1 MKRHRASAGR
11 AAAVAL
17 LLGTTFLTTGCVQ
30 TQTPGPDPIAEGF
43 VNPPGEARPRVWW
56 HWMNGNVTKDGI
68 QKDIEWMAR
77 VGIGGLQNFDASLF
91 TPRVVD
97 KPLNYMTP
105 EWKDAF
111 RHAATLAD
119 QNGLELAIA
128 GSPGWSETGGPW
140 VPPQDGMK
148 KLVWSET
155 VIEGG
160 KPFSGR
166 LADPPRNT
174 GRFQDAPLEGTILG
188 PPDPN
193 APTYYADS
201 AVVAY
206 RLPEDAVPLPL
217 PRMSFN
223 GGPVDAAKLTDSK
236 FPTSIDFPRGGATQP
251 ATINI
256 DYPTPVTIRS
266 MSIAMTV
273 YTDSFGTGG
282 PGVEPFL
289 EAETDRAWK
298 EVAQLDLKGSFQS
311 TASFKPV
318 TAQRFRVS
326 FRPSPVEALLS
337 NLFGAPGAEGFS
349 IGGPPPTTFGVRELR
364 LSSEALVN
372 RFEVKAGFGH
382 AQYYYELD
390 QGVANE
396 PGVPVASVI
405 DLTSRMRPDGQLDWT
420 PPSGRWKVLRL
431 GYSLSGQ
438 TNHPAPKEATG
449 LEVDKMD
456 ADAVRRYLETY
467 LSMYRDSAG
476 PEMLGKRGVR
486 ALLNDSIETGT
497 SNWTGDILEH
507 FQRLRGYDPAPWLP
521 ALTGA
526 VIGSR
531 EDSDRFLYDFRRTL
545 SDLLTSEHYG
555 TVAAVARENNLVTY
569 GEALEDRRPL
579 LGDDLSMRKY
589 VDIPMAAMWTYD
601 SSKGPRGTF
610 IGDMKGAASVANIY
624 GRKIVAA
631 ESLTAGLSPWAFAPR
646 DLKTFIDFEFVHG
659 INRPVIHTS
668 VHQPFDDR
676 QPGLSLFIFGQYFN
690 RHETW
695 AEMAKPWVDYMARS
709 SFMLQQGR
717 NVADVAYFIGEE
729 RPASLLFAQGQAEDR
744 PRTFGFDLI
753 NADILVNELV
763 SNGNEIVANGGARYR
778 AIYLGGDSEQMT
790 LPVLRKLAA
799 VVEAGAIVVGQAP
812 IRSPSLHDD
821 KAEFDALVRKLWSGQ
836 PETKVG
842 RGRVIVGND
851 AETGLRAAGLRSD
864 FSYDNP
870 TGDREVLFL
879 HRQLADGD
887 VYYLTNRK
895 DRQET
900 FEARFRVTGKT
911 PEIWWPETGASE
923 PVTYRIENGETV
935 VSLDMRPQDAFFVVF
950 RKPATA
956 NAFTAPAEVWREQ
969 QTLTGGWD
977 VAFQP
982 GRGAPASARIERLA
996 SLSEH
1001 EDAGIKYFSGVASY
1015 RTTFEAP
1022 DIQAGHKTR
1031 LDLGSIGDV
1040 AEVYLNGGLVGTV
1053 WNAPYALDITQALK
1067 PGQNEL
1073 EVKVANLW
1081 VNRLIGDKQP
1091 GAEKITFTIA
1101 PTYKADAPLR
1111 PAGLIGPV
1119 KLLTT
1124 Q

>member
-1 MKRHRASAGR
+1 MM
-11 AAAVAL
+11 AL
-17 LLGTTFLTTGCVQ
+17 LLGTTIWMAGC
-30 TQTPGPDPIAEGF
+30 TQSPPSGPDPIAAGF
-43 VNPPGEARPRVWW
+43 VNPPNDARPRVWW

-68 QKDIEWMAR
+68 QKDIEWMSR

-91 TPRVVD
+91 TPQVVE
-97 KPLNYMTP
+97 KRLVYMTP

-119 QNGLELAIA
+119 KHGLELAIA
-128 GSPGWSETGGPW
+128 ASPGWSETGGPW
-140 VPPQDGMK
+140 VSAEDAMK
-148 KLVWSET
+148 KLVWSEMI
-155 VIEGG
+155 VEGG

-166 LADPPRNT
+166 LPAPPRNT

-193 APTYYADS
+193 TPTHYADS

-206 RLPEDAVPLPL
+206 RLPDAATPLPV
-217 PRMSFN
+217 PRMSFK
-223 GGPVDAAKLTDSK
+223 GTAIDAAKLTDSK
-236 FPTSIDFPRGGATQP
+236 FPTSIDFARGTVAQP
-251 ATINI
+251 AIINV
-256 DYPTPVTIRS
+256 DYPAAVTIRS

-273 YTDSFGTGG
+273 YTDSFGGGG

-289 EAETDRAWK
+289 EAEVNGSWTQ
-298 EVAQLDLKGSFQS
+298 VAQLDLKGSFQS

-318 TAQRFRVS
+318 TAQRFRVA
-326 FRPSPVEALLS
+326 FKPSHVEVPLS
-337 NLFGAPGAEGFS
+337 NLTGAPGAEGFS
-349 IGGPPPTTFGVRELR
+349 VSGPPPSTFGVRELR
-364 LSSEALVN
+364 LSSEAQVN

-382 AQYYYELD
+382 AQYYYDLD
-390 QGVANE
+390 QAVANE

-405 DLTSRMRPDGQLDWT
+405 DLTAQMKPDGQLDWT
-420 PPSGRWKVLRL
+420 PPAGRWKVLRL

-456 ADAVRRYLETY
+456 GDAVRRYLETY
-467 LSMYRDSAG
+467 LSMYRDAAG
-476 PEMLGKRGVR
+476 ADMVGQRGVR
-486 ALLNDSIETGT
+486 AFLNDSIETGT
-497 SNWTGDILEH
+497 SNWTGDILDH
-507 FQRLRGYDPAPWLP
+507 FERLRGYDPTPWLP

-531 EDSDRFLYDFRRTL
+531 EESDRFLYDFRRTL
-545 SDLLTSEHYG
+545 ADLLTSEHYG
-555 TVAAVARENNLVTY
+555 TVAAVARENNLITY
-569 GEALEDRRPL
+569 GESLEDRRPV

-589 VDIPMAAMWTYD
+589 VDVPMAALWTYNRAQ
-601 SSKGPRGTF
+601 GPRASF
-610 IGDMKGAASVANIY
+610 IGDMKGAASVANVY

-631 ESLTAGLSPWAFAPR
+631 ESLTAALSPWAFAPR
-646 DLKTFIDFEFVHG
+646 DLKTFIDFEFVNG

-668 VHQPFDDR
+668 VHQPLDDR
-676 QPGLSLFIFGQYFN
+676 QPGFSLLIFGQYFN
-690 RHETW
+690 RHESW

-717 NVADVAYFIGEE
+717 HVADVAYFIGEE
-729 RPASLLFAQGQAEDR
+729 RPASLLFAEGQAEDR
-744 PRTFGFDLI
+744 PRTFGYDLI
-753 NADILVNELV
+753 NADILVNEL
-763 SNGNEIVANGGARYR
+763 SFKGNEIVAPGSARYR

-790 LPVLRKLAA
+790 LPVLRKLASLAESGA
-799 VVEAGAIVVGQAP
+799 VIIGQAP
-812 IRSPSLHDD
+812 TRSPSLHDS
-821 KAEFDALVRKLWSGQ
+821 KAEFDTLVSKLWSGQ

-842 RGRVIVGND
+842 SGRVLASD
-851 AETGLRAAGLRSD
+851 SAEAGLKAAGLRSD
-864 FSYDNP
+864 FAYDNAN
-870 TGDREVLFL
+870 GDREVLFL
-879 HRQLADGD
+879 HRQLSDGE

-895 DRQET
+895 DRRET
-900 FEARFRVTGKT
+900 FEARFRVTGKA
-911 PEIWWPETGASE
+911 PEIWRAETGASE
-923 PVTYRIENGETV
+923 PVGYRIENGETV
-935 VSLDMRPQDAFFVVF
+935 VSLDMRPDDAVFVVF
-950 RKPATA
+950 RKPATTD
-956 NAFTAPAEVWREQ
+956 AFTPPADTWREQ
-969 QTLTGGWD
+969 QTLASAWD
-977 VAFQP
+977 VGFQP

-1001 EDAGIKYFSGVASY
+1001 ADAGIKYFSGVAAY

-1022 DIQAGHKTR
+1022 ALQAGQKVK

-1040 AEVYLNGGLVGTV
+1040 AEVYVNGALIGTV
-1053 WNAPYALDITQALK
+1053 WNAPYALDVTQALK
-1067 PGQNEL
+1067 PGQNQL

-1091 GAEKITFTIA
+1091 GAEKLTFTIA

-1111 PAGLIGPV
+1111 PSGLIGPV